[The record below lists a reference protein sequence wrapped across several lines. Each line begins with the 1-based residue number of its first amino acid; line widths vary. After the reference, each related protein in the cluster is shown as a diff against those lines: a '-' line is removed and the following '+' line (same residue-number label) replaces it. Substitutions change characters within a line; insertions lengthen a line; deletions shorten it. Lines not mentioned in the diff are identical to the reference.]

1 MKLVLAGGG
10 YAHLLLLRDWHKT
23 QLPAAKLTLVSP
35 FTHLPYSG
43 MLPGCIAGQYTPDDI
58 MIDVQQ
64 LCEHAGAKLILDEV
78 CGVDPIQNRVL
89 LSSQKNL
96 NYDLLSLNTGPA
108 AEISI
113 PGVAEHAIAVKPIS
127 RFLPLWETTC
137 AKLRATD
144 QVLQLVMVGGG
155 AGSVETVLAMAQAV
169 IRDAA
174 MRYKP
179 RITLLCAATR
189 LLPDYPARVAK
200 HALQR
205 CQQLGI
211 TVQCGK
217 RVSCVTDSVLEMQAS
232 SKEQIAFDI
241 LFWCAQAAAPAWLL
255 ESGLPCDAAGFLKVT
270 PALQSPGDPA
280 VFATGDIAAFVARAL
295 PKAGVFAVQQA
306 PILRHNL
313 INSLNHQPLLS
324 FQPATRF
331 LSLLNLGAEFATGSY
346 GPLAFSGHWVR
357 RWKERIDRKF
367 INSFKNSGTKKP
379 LD

>member
-23 QLPAAKLTLVSP
+23 QEPAAKLTLISP

-43 MLPGCIAGQYTPDDI
+43 MLPGCMAGQYASADI

-64 LCEHAGAKLILDEV
+64 LCERAGAKLILDEV
-78 CGVDPIQNRVL
+78 CRVDPIQNRVV
-89 LSSQKNL
+89 LSSQKIL
-96 NYDLLSLNTGPA
+96 TYDLLSLNTGPA

-137 AKLRATD
+137 EKLRATD

-155 AGSVETVLAMAQAV
+155 AGSLETVLAMAQAV
-169 IRDAA
+169 TRDAA
-174 MRYKP
+174 IKHKP
-179 RITLLCAATR
+179 RITLLCASPR
-189 LLPDYPARVAK
+189 LLPDYPALVAK
-200 HALQR
+200 HALRR
-205 CQQLGI
+205 CRELGI
-211 TVQCGK
+211 TVQCGQ
-217 RVSCVTDSVLEMQAS
+217 RVSRVTDSVLEMQS
-232 SKEQIAFDI
+232 NNKEQLAFDI

-306 PILRHNL
+306 PVLRHNL
-313 INSLNHQPLLS
+313 INTINHKSLQS
-324 FQPATRF
+324 FQPAARF
-331 LSLLNLGAEFATGSY
+331 LSLLNLGPELAVGSY

-367 INSFKNSGTKKP
+367 INSFK
-379 LD
+379 